1 MQGSGEWFE
10 LGFSDVECNARN
22 VPLWMNFPNELNT
35 QLASRTKMSGTSLL
49 IEIYA
54 GATVFAL
61 GRT

>member
-1 MQGSGEWFE
+1 
-10 LGFSDVECNARN
+10 